1 MTPNFLA
8 IDTGDTAWVLMAAA
22 LVMLMTPGLAL
33 FYGGLARSKNVLGT
47 IMQSFFML
55 GLISV
60 QFAIVGYSLAFGP
73 DHGGL
78 IGDFSGFGLKHV
90 STVQANTAYAPTT

>member
-1 MTPNFLA
+1 MEEELA
-8 IDTGDTAWVLMAAA
+8 KLIDHGDTSWVLISAA

-78 IGDFSGFGLKHV
+78 IGDFSWFGLKHV
-90 STVQANTAYAPTT
+90 STVEANAA